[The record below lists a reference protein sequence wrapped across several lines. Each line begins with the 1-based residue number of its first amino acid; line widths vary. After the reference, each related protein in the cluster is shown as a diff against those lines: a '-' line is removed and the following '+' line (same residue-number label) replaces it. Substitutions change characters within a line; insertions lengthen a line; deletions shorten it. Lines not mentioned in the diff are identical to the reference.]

1 MKFKLNTFK
10 FLTEDLKERQT
21 YFNNIKDNWDEF
33 VNNAKIISE
42 LKTNAD
48 SEVEITNYLSQL
60 QDKFEELQRL
70 TSKINSIEDVK
81 KILKTCDEYLTIG
94 TNLLNDKER
103 ISYQKLLK
111 NRTNNDKEIIKD
123 LNKAKN
129 DLAKIKA
136 GELDIIS
143 QEALIQTLVKYISN
157 LHYTLTTNY
166 EINQKQDSKAQD
178 IIKRGEQSK
187 ELRQSI
193 LNSTD
198 KINLD
203 KVEVLLNNFPTELFT
218 NDEEVV
224 KFNADFESTLKAI
237 SDGITFFNRK
247 TKTGKLSLSRWI
259 VGDGNIKFLTLFA
272 KHLNNLISM
281 LDIIDNQRKRKI
293 ELKKLDDL
301 GSDWDQKYA
310 DCKTEE
316 DYNAFWDSYFSEVWG
331 EYGQY
336 VRYLN
341 GFMRSLIDTKD
352 WTSNSNQYIREIRRI
367 INNESTKEIVK
378 TKSFNN
384 YFILIIDAGKRGNRS
399 RSLLGELGKY
409 DIVLNSSFYK
419 INLVDAEKYLDFQSD
434 FINNAKSVDN
444 KYYQEPIVYMW
455 AYISLTTGSSKT
467 YKNPPKDP
475 TNIALSTFGRAK
487 DKSNVIGFK
496 SMTTYGKNE
505 KIATDKTVQ
514 TIISK
519 VKSNPEQAKE
529 LISYI
534 TIVYKSQFSN
544 LFDNYENKTLLDKY
558 KEQYSEISKSDAAL
572 FDEYL
577 EIKKN
582 IKYSEAQMKALLN
595 GLLNITDPQEA
606 KENK

>member
-1 MKFKLNTFK
+1 MKFKRIVLTEEFKTKQEVFNALETNWNSFFTNVEKIDKISTLHDNSIELNAIIEQLNNYYTQIQAGLNAKGLINKDSILEAEQNYLNTADNLINSNKNVSFSKDIKKRDTDTKATFLDIKQAKKDLNTLENKQLDGLEGKVTLASIFEYIKQLHTKIVDLYKLNSNEKTQGKLKRGEESRKFRDELLNEAKKVSLKDIESLLYNFPQSSFK
-10 FLTEDLKERQT
+10 TNEEALGIEQT
-21 YFNNIKDNWDEF
+21 FQSTLITVVKLISEFNNRNNELNNW
-33 VNNAKIISE
+33 IISE
-42 LKTNAD
+42 KASKFIRDL
-48 SEVEITNYLSQL
+48 TNYLR
-60 QDKFEELQRL
+60 E
-70 TSKINSIEDVK
+70 
-81 KILKTCDEYLTIG
+81 
-94 TNLLNDKER
+94 LNDL
-103 ISYQKLLK
+103 I
-111 NRTNNDKEIIKD
+111 
-123 LNKAKN
+123 
-129 DLAKIKA
+129 
-136 GELDIIS
+136 DII
-143 QEALIQTLVKYISN
+143 ENK
-157 LHYTLTTNY
+157 
-166 EINQKQDSKAQD
+166 SK
-178 IIKRGEQSK
+178 
-187 ELRQSI
+187 
-193 LNSTD
+193 
-198 KINLD
+198 
-203 KVEVLLNNFPTELFT
+203 F
-218 NDEEVV
+218 
-224 KFNADFESTLKAI
+224 
-237 SDGITFFNRK
+237 SD
-247 TKTGKLSLSRWI
+247 
-259 VGDGNIKFLTLFA
+259 
-272 KHLNNLISM
+272 
-281 LDIIDNQRKRKI
+281 
-293 ELKKLDDL
+293 LDDDNL
-301 GSDWDQKYA
+301 GFDWDQKYA
-310 DCKTEE
+310 ACKTEE
-316 DYNAFWDSYFSEVWG
+316 DYEAFWDSYFSEVWG

-336 VRYLN
+336 IRHLN

-352 WTSNSNQYIREIRRI
+352 WTSDSNQYIREIRRI

-399 RSLLGELGKY
+399 RSLLEELGKY

-487 DKSNVIGFK
+487 DKSNIIGFK

-519 VKSNPEQAKE
+519 VKNNPEQAKE

>member
-1 MKFKLNTFK
+1 MKFKRIVLTEEFKTKQEVFNALETNWNSFFTNVEKIDKISTLHDNSIELNAIIEQLNNYYTQIQAGLNAKGLINKDNILEAEQNYLNTADNLINSNKNVSFSKDIKKRDTDTKATFLDIKQAKKDLNTLENKQLDGLEGKVTLASIFEYIKQLHTKIVDLYKLNSNEKTQGKLKRGEESRKFRDELLNEAKKVSLKDIESLLYNFPQSSFK
-10 FLTEDLKERQT
+10 TNEEALGIEQT
-21 YFNNIKDNWDEF
+21 FQSTLITVVKLISEFNNRNSELNNW
-33 VNNAKIISE
+33 IISE
-42 LKTNAD
+42 KASKFIRDL
-48 SEVEITNYLSQL
+48 TNYLR
-60 QDKFEELQRL
+60 E
-70 TSKINSIEDVK
+70 
-81 KILKTCDEYLTIG
+81 
-94 TNLLNDKER
+94 LNDL
-103 ISYQKLLK
+103 I
-111 NRTNNDKEIIKD
+111 
-123 LNKAKN
+123 
-129 DLAKIKA
+129 
-136 GELDIIS
+136 DII
-143 QEALIQTLVKYISN
+143 ENK
-157 LHYTLTTNY
+157 
-166 EINQKQDSKAQD
+166 SK
-178 IIKRGEQSK
+178 
-187 ELRQSI
+187 
-193 LNSTD
+193 
-198 KINLD
+198 
-203 KVEVLLNNFPTELFT
+203 F
-218 NDEEVV
+218 
-224 KFNADFESTLKAI
+224 
-237 SDGITFFNRK
+237 SD
-247 TKTGKLSLSRWI
+247 
-259 VGDGNIKFLTLFA
+259 
-272 KHLNNLISM
+272 
-281 LDIIDNQRKRKI
+281 
-293 ELKKLDDL
+293 LDDDNL
-301 GSDWDQKYA
+301 GFDWDQKYA
-310 DCKTEE
+310 ACKTEE
-316 DYNAFWDSYFSEVWG
+316 DYEAFWDSYFSEVWG

-336 VRYLN
+336 IRHLN

-352 WTSNSNQYIREIRRI
+352 WTSDSNQYIREIRRI

-384 YFILIIDAGKRGNRS
+384 YFILIIDAGKRRNRS
-399 RSLLGELGKY
+399 RSLLEELGKY

-487 DKSNVIGFK
+487 DKSNIIGFK

-519 VKSNPEQAKE
+519 VKNNPEQAKE

-606 KENK
+606 KEKK